1 MIAPP
6 QVQAHNFA
14 KAIRTDIVF
23 SLSDLGDCLRQPIP
37 KPGSGQYPD
46 MQGKPEQSVN
56 LNGVNLD
63 LTICATKICGFAC
76 PWTPPVPIWNRN
88 VKQN

>member
-23 SLSDLGDCLRQPIP
+23 SLSDLGDCLRRPIP
-37 KPGSGQYPD
+37 KPRSGQHPD

-63 LTICATKICGFAC
+63 LTIRATKICAFAAL
-76 PWTPPVPIWNRN
+76 
-88 VKQN
+88 

>member
-23 SLSDLGDCLRQPIP
+23 SLSDLGAIP
-37 KPGSGQYPD
+37 GLMVSNHEPGQHPD

-63 LTICATKICGFAC
+63 LTMCATKICTPAC
-76 PWTPPVPIWNRN
+76 RWGVAVPIWNRKTGRN
-88 VKQN
+88 

>member
-23 SLSDLGDCLRQPIP
+23 SLSDQGGCLRPSAP
-37 KPGSGQYPD
+37 KPRSGQHPD
-46 MQGKPEQSVN
+46 MQCKPEQTVN
-56 LNGVNLD
+56 LNAVNLD
-63 LTICATKICGFAC
+63 LTTCATKNCAC
-76 PWTPPVPIWNRN
+76 LRGRTPAVPIWNHN
-88 VKQN
+88 L

>member
-6 QVQAHNFA
+6 QVQAHSFA

-23 SLSDLGDCLRQPIP
+23 SLSDLGPFRGPWSKNQ
-37 KPGSGQYPD
+37 GRGQRPD
-46 MQGKPEQSVN
+46 MQCKPEQSVN

-63 LTICATKICGFAC
+63 LTSCATKICDGAGLSGSA
-76 PWTPPVPIWNRN
+76 VPN
-88 VKQN
+88 

>member
-14 KAIRTDIVF
+14 RAIRTDIAF
-23 SLSDLGDCLRQPIP
+23 SLSDLGAILRPSAALP
-37 KPGSGQYPD
+37 RPGQHPD

-56 LNGVNLD
+56 LNAVNLD
-63 LTICATKICGFAC
+63 L
-76 PWTPPVPIWNRN
+76 VN
-88 VKQN
+88 